1 MINSDAP
8 LSGTHGKAI
17 MQMREDL
24 PYIYSSWDVIYD
36 AVKKGTLTLHGTMH
50 SYCKNGYDCDMDGVI
65 NPAFCVDCKS
75 GGSIIDEAQAKNWQE
90 KHTRLS
96 LYLKT
101 QKDLSP
107 SVYAHCITQIR
118 AAESVM
124 SDFNISYEQYKH
136 PIEVTQYDKE

>member
-1 MINSDAP
+1 
-8 LSGTHGKAI
+8 
-17 MQMREDL
+17 
-24 PYIYSSWDVIYD
+24 
-36 AVKKGTLTLHGTMH
+36 MH

-75 GGSIIDEAQAKNWQE
+75 GGSIIDEAQAKNWQQ

-96 LYLKT
+96 SYLKT
-101 QKDLSP
+101 QIDLSP

-124 SDFNISYEQYKH
+124 LDFNISYEQYKH
-136 PIEVTQYDKE
+136 PIEVTQYD